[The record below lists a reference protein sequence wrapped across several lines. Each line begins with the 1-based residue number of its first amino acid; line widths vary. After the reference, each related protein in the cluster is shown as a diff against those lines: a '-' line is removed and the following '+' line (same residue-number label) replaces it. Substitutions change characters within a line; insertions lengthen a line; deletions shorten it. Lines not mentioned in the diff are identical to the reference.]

1 MTNLSLH
8 EIGMKYGTDKAT
20 FHKYMD
26 FYESHID
33 RTNIKRFLEIGV
45 LEGNSLRTWSEW
57 FGPACHVEG
66 WDISSPIHIPGCHVK
81 QIDQLNRQQLLSN
94 TWETW
99 DIVLDDGGHTA
110 EMMQTTFS
118 VLFPHAK
125 TYVIEDLHAP
135 WVAGGYITPQDK
147 NTADLIENLSQW
159 TSPYSTQQEAEYIR
173 KNAELVDVYVQGERD
188 NPISMTAII
197 RNRAQSQD

>member
-33 RTNIKRFLEIGV
+33 RTSIKRFLEIGV
-45 LEGNSLRTWSEW
+45 LEGNSLKTWKEW
-57 FGPACHVEG
+57 FGPECHVEG
-66 WDISSPIHIPGCHVK
+66 WDISDPIHVPGCYVK
-81 QIDQLNRQQLLSN
+81 QLDQTSRPQLLSN

-99 DIVLDDGGHTA
+99 DLVLDDGGHTA
-110 EMMQTTFS
+110 EQMQTTFS
-118 VLFPHAK
+118 TLFPHTK
-125 TYVIEDLHAP
+125 TYIIEDLHAP
-135 WVAGGYITPQDK
+135 WVHPMYIKLLDT
-147 NTADLIENLSQW
+147 NTIDLVENLSSW
-159 TSPYSTQQEAEYIR
+159 ESRYSTEEEAAYIR
-173 KNAELVDVYVQGERD
+173 ENAELVDIYIQGTRD
-188 NPISMTAII
+188 KPISMTAII

>member
-1 MTNLSLH
+1 MNTLSLH

-26 FYESHID
+26 FYEGYLD
-33 RTNIKRFLEIGV
+33 RGNTKRFLEIGV
-45 LEGNSLRTWSEW
+45 LGGHSLQTWKEW
-57 FGPACHVEG
+57 FGPDCHIEG
-66 WDISSPIHIPGCHVK
+66 WDISNPIDVLGCCVK
-81 QIDQLNRQQLLSN
+81 QINQLNRHQLLSN
-94 TWETW
+94 TTEPW

-135 WVAGGYITPQDK
+135 WVGSGYITPGDE
-147 NTADLIENLSQW
+147 NTADLVENLAQW
-159 TSPYSTQQEAEYIR
+159 TSLYSTEQETKYIR
-173 KNAELVDVYVQGERD
+173 ENAELVDIYVQGTRD
-188 NPISMTAII
+188 NPVSMTAII
-197 RNRAQSQD
+197 KNKSFN